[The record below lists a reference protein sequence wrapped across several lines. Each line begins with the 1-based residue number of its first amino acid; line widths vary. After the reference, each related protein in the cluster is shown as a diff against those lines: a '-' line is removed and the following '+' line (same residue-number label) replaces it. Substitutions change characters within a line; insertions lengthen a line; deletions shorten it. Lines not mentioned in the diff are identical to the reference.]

1 MSGGVD
7 SSVAAALLLE
17 QGYDVIGVTMHIWP
31 EQPAASERAC
41 CSLSAVEDARRVA
54 GKLGIPHYV
63 LNLQEAFRHAV
74 IDDFIAE
81 YRAGRTPNPCIR
93 CNRWMK
99 FDVLLARAR
108 ELGAEYVATGHYAQI
123 VRHEALRRW
132 SVRRGVDA
140 VEGPVLPAL

>member
-1 MSGGVD
+1 M
-7 SSVAAALLLE
+7 
-17 QGYDVIGVTMHIWP
+17 
-31 EQPAASERAC
+31 
-41 CSLSAVEDARRVA
+41 A
-54 GKLGIPHYV
+54 GRLGIPHYV

-99 FDVLLARAR
+99 FDVLLARAC

-132 SVRRGVDA
+132 SVRRGVDGSKDQSYPLYNLTQEQLA
-140 VEGPVLPAL
+140 QTLLPLGGLEKTRTRGIAAANGPARGTEAGQPGDLFRAGQ